1 MTIPNLRQRFPNLRQ
16 KLQKLLSFEQEMF
29 FRAQGQKELKENLQ
43 RIASTEFPQKMDEII
58 VLHTIT
64 DKNLIKG

>member
-1 MTIPNLRQRFPNLRQ
+1 MKIPNLQQ
-16 KLQKLLSFEQEMF
+16 KLQRLLSFLQIKF
-29 FRAQGQKELKENLQ
+29 SLAQDRMELEENLQ

-58 VLHTIT
+58 ALHTVT